1 MGKDAAA
8 TFQRNHADSQN
19 TAKPSTGDATD
30 RERAARKELI
40 KRKRWKRQ
48 QMVVAKVAEDKN
60 AIQALQSKVA
70 AVEADES
77 QAEAEL
83 DSVKKKEAVW
93 QGFVDSTQGAAKQQ
107 FRQKL
112 KNAQRD
118 EAEAKAAIKDYK
130 KNADEIE
137 NEIQEDTA
145 KMNAKGKGLVTS
157 P

>member
-1 MGKDAAA
+1 MG
-8 TFQRNHADSQN
+8 
-19 TAKPSTGDATD
+19 
-30 RERAARKELI
+30 

-60 AIQALQSKVA
+60 AVQ
-70 AVEADES
+70 ADES

-145 KMNAKGKGLVTS
+145 KMNAEGKG
-157 P
+157 

>member
-1 MGKDAAA
+1 MG
-8 TFQRNHADSQN
+8 
-19 TAKPSTGDATD
+19 
-30 RERAARKELI
+30 AARKELI
-40 KRKRWKRQ
+40 KRKQWKRQ
-48 QMVVAKVAEDKN
+48 RMVVA
-60 AIQALQSKVA
+60 KVA

-145 KMNAKGKGLVTS
+145 KMNAEGKGLV
-157 P
+157 